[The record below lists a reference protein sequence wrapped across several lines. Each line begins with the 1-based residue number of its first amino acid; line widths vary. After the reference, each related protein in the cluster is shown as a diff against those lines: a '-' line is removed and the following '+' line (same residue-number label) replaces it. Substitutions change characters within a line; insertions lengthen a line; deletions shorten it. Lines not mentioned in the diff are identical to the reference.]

1 MDKTEGMNEGGRH
14 TPDDTVDTHPLIA
27 ALVSTANRRGHRLG
41 DLAKNLGVSY
51 ERLGQWRR
59 RPAEISSAGADVYE
73 RAAKYLGIP
82 IALVMAMG
90 GQIRLSHFVWP
101 AVTPIADRVAREVER
116 LRHDES
122 LGGFVP
128 VGLSKADADIQLFVL
143 FLYAQL
149 RGQGG
154 TYGMGLPWLNA
165 LHQAVTGEQ
174 MLRAAMKRASNSNS
188 SDDRVF

>member
-41 DLAKNLGVSY
+41 DLAKDLGVSY

-82 IALVMAMG
+82 TALVMVMG

-101 AVTPIADRVAREVER
+101 AATPVADRVAREVER
-116 LRHDES
+116 LRDDES
-122 LGGFVP
+122 LGGFLP
-128 VGLSKADADIQLFVL
+128 DGLSNADADIQLFVL

-154 TYGMGLPWLNA
+154 TNGMGLPWLNA

-174 MLRAAMKRASNSNS
+174 MLRAAIKRAPDPTSGE
-188 SDDRVF
+188 DRVF

>member
-1 MDKTEGMNEGGRH
+1 MDKTEVEKDGERH
-14 TPDDTVDTHPLIA
+14 ASDGKVDAPPLIA
-27 ALVSTANRRGHRLG
+27 ALVSAANRRGQKLG
-41 DLAKNLGVSY
+41 ELAKDLGVSS

-59 RPAEISSAGADVYE
+59 RPGEISSAGADVYE

-82 IALVMAMG
+82 TALAMVMG
-90 GQIRLSHFVWP
+90 GQIRLRHFVWP

-128 VGLSKADADIQLFVL
+128 DGLSKADADIQLFVL

-154 TYGMGLPWLNA
+154 TGGMGLPWLNA
-165 LHQAVTGEQ
+165 LHQAATGEQ
-174 MLRAAMKRASNSNS
+174 MLRAAMKRASNS

>member
-1 MDKTEGMNEGGRH
+1 MDKTDGKNGSGGH
-14 TPDDTVDTHPLIA
+14 APDLTVDAQPLIA
-27 ALVSTANRRGHRLG
+27 ALVAAANRRGHKLG
-41 DLAKNLGVSY
+41 ELAKVLGVSY

-59 RPAEISSAGADVYE
+59 RPAEISSAGADVYD

-82 IALVMAMG
+82 TALAMVMG

-101 AVTPIADRVAREVER
+101 ESAPVADRVARELER
-116 LRHDES
+116 LRQDES

-128 VGLSKADADIQLFVL
+128 DGLSNTDPEIQLFVL

-154 TYGMGLPWLNA
+154 SDGAGLPWLNA
-165 LHQAVTGEQ
+165 LLQAVTGKQ
-174 MLRAAMKRASNSNS
+174 ILRAGTNRASKPNS

>member
-1 MDKTEGMNEGGRH
+1 MDKTEGKSEGGRYASG
-14 TPDDTVDTHPLIA
+14 DTVDTQPLIA
-27 ALVSTANRRGHRLG
+27 ALVSTANRRGHKLSE
-41 DLAKNLGVSY
+41 LAKELGVSY

-59 RPAEISSAGADVYE
+59 RPAEIASAGADVYD

-82 IALVMAMG
+82 TALVMVMG

-101 AVTPIADRVAREVER
+101 AAMPVADRVARELER

-128 VGLSKADADIQLFVL
+128 DGLPNADPDIQLFVL

-154 TYGMGLPWLNA
+154 NEGMGLPWLNA

-174 MLRAAMKRASNSNS
+174 ILRAATQRASDPKS